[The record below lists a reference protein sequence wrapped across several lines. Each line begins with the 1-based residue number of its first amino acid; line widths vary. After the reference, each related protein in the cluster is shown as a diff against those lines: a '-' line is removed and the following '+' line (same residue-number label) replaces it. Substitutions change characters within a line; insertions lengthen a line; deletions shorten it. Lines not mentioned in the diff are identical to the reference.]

1 MTSLIPI
8 GVISMVIAFLISV
21 MGGNEVISQTFSAII
36 GPSIET
42 QATSAQIG
50 VSGTQAVAN
59 EMATK
64 FLGGYTSILDGLMA
78 YQDNPDYEKAEA
90 TRQELVAFAESL
102 VSQFPDLVHG
112 LQE

>member
-21 MGGNEVISQTFSAII
+21 MGGFSAII